1 MRLTMNLGVNDM
13 SVNKILKILNFSKDV
28 LKKSYS
34 DDGYRFDPR
43 GTSYSI
49 VENGYDPGEFYD
61 ENQIYDIFKL
71 ANVNAKPLKDGKYIV
86 GFDIDKPDFE
96 CLNHTLDMLHFT
108 EDLIK
113 SLDDDGVFVFTKDG
127 TNISDKAFD
136 INNNNDVSFFSNTLY
151 RSGFNFQ
158 LCRDEHMLVGFVT
171 YNPDSHAV
179 YVGKNGLIKVNDN
192 IVNIKRKSDV
202 SDEKLLSMLNSISS
216 DLSGFGSKHD
226 DYEFGG

>member
-1 MRLTMNLGVNDM
+1 M
-13 SVNKILKILNFSKDV
+13 SVNKISKILNFSESV

-49 VENGYDPGEFYD
+49 ADNGYDPGEFYD
-61 ENQIYDIFKL
+61 ENQIYDVFKL

-108 EDLIK
+108 GDLIK
-113 SLDDDGVFVFTKDG
+113 RLDDDGVFVFTKDA
-127 TNISDKAFD
+127 TNNSDNVFD
-136 INNNNDVSFFSNTLY
+136 INNNNDISFLSNTLY

-171 YNPDSHAV
+171 YNPDLNTV
-179 YVGKNGLIKVNDN
+179 YVGKNGLIKINDN
-192 IVNIKRKSDV
+192 IVDIKHKNDV
-202 SDEKLLSMLNSISS
+202 SDEKLLSMLNSISIG
-216 DLSGFGSKHD
+216 LSGIDSKHD

>member
-1 MRLTMNLGVNDM
+1 M
-13 SVNKILKILNFSKDV
+13 SVNKILKILNFSEGI

-61 ENQIYDIFKL
+61 ENQIYDVFKH

-96 CLNHTLDMLHFT
+96 SLNHTLDILHFT

-113 SLDDDGVFVFTKDG
+113 RLDDDGVFVFTKDT
-127 TNISDKAFD
+127 TNISDNAFN
-136 INNNNDVSFFSNTLY
+136 INNKNDISFLSNTLY
-151 RSGFNFQ
+151 RSGFSFQ
-158 LCRDEHMLVGFVT
+158 LCRDEHRLVGFVT
-171 YNPDSHAV
+171 YNPDSHTV

-192 IVNIKRKSDV
+192 IVNIKRKSNV

-216 DLSGFGSKHD
+216 DLSSFDSKHD

>member
-1 MRLTMNLGVNDM
+1 M

-127 TNISDKAFD
+127 INISDKTFD
-136 INNNNDVSFFSNTLY
+136 INNNNDVSFLSNTLY

-171 YNPDSHAV
+171 YNPDSHIV
-179 YVGKNGLIKVNDN
+179 YVGKNGLIKVNDT
-192 IVNIKRKSDV
+192 IVNIKRKNDV

>member
-1 MRLTMNLGVNDM
+1 M
-13 SVNKILKILNFSKDV
+13 SVNKILKILKFSEGI

-61 ENQIYDIFKL
+61 ENQIYDVFKL
-71 ANVNAKPLKDGKYIV
+71 ANVKAKPLKDGKYII
-86 GFDIDKPDFE
+86 GFDVDKPDFK

-108 EDLIK
+108 EDLIER
-113 SLDDDGVFVFTKDG
+113 LDTDADGVFVFNKNASDIS
-127 TNISDKAFD
+127 NIVFD
-136 INNNNDVSFFSNTLY
+136 INNNDDVSFLSNTLY

-158 LCRDEHMLVGFVT
+158 LCRNDNALVGFVI
-171 YNPDSHAV
+171 YNPDLYTVH
-179 YVGKNGLIKVNDN
+179 VGKNGLIKINDE
-192 IVNIKRKSDV
+192 IVNLKPKNEV
-202 SDEKLLSMLNSISS
+202 SDEKLLAILNSISS
-216 DLSGFGSKHD
+216 DLSNFDLKHD